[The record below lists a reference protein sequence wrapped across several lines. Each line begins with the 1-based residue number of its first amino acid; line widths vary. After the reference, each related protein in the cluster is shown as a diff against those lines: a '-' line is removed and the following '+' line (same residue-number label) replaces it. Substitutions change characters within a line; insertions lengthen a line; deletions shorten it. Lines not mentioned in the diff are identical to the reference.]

1 MGGFLIKI
9 LRREACRLGREENG
23 VVLMMTVAVFLL
35 LYALCAGVYAV
46 GENVRQKI
54 ELQNA
59 CDAAAYSAACVQA
72 DGLSRIALIN
82 RAMSWTYVQ
91 LTNLQLDYITWNFLK
106 KTSECFR
113 EDVKKCRNWNDSTF
127 GFSMLDCNL
136 FLNSRYK
143 GRGKGWFCGV
153 AGEGVDKV
161 RINGKVVDIGE
172 VEQVVRDAA
181 PTVSSYPQTI
191 YMLKQQIV
199 AYNEFLKVVGLQT
212 SLSIKDTAAVVL
224 RQNLSNREDVEY
236 AIDSKPIAS
245 PYLPWEEGA
254 DAETAYETFFH
265 PLFNTESDERIFLS
279 MADNQVYDRLE
290 PYFSNGDSAAFESG
304 GLDQWF
310 IRSTREESKANA
322 KEVKTSEESFAA
334 PGITRVYKNSNRSE
348 FDPIRRGHHV
358 NSSLSFGSV
367 FSLNIDIPPSC
378 LHTRDLYPHQC
389 ASVEESTSLYA
400 DWDWCSFQMH
410 WFCFLKTVMEVVV
423 PYHME
428 FGLAMYPF
436 EKCNDFCC
444 SSPNSHK
451 RSKYKSCFVNLPKL
465 LLDQGVIAFKTS
477 SFSHP
482 RTNLKDLMKNPFG
495 HGRLYGDDESLF
507 DENTYTGETAKPW
520 ILSPEFFSRKGAI
533 VVGVKRTQR
542 NVFAS
547 FFGLEGLYSVFNPK
561 VDGVL
566 VAFSAARAAFR
577 HPANGAGTREYDPR
591 YDAVCHNQG
600 TDSVFKFKGVGCVC
614 GNRDNAER
622 LRRCW
627 NLCTTDWDA
636 TLLPLAYADAAASSA
651 DGHSFDS
658 YAGNNPTFWESVDT
672 RLSDDDWKS
681 PFVSATYPAGNEPNW
696 CRFDETSDDP
706 NATGHVDT
714 FLYQRPPMG
723 MRPAGMDTDT
733 ATPLD
738 LRTLIKMRIL

>member
-91 LTNLQLDYITWNFLK
+91 LTNLQLDYITWNFLRK
-106 KTSECFR
+106 VKERFR
-113 EDVKKCRNWNDSTF
+113 EDRDKCDSWNKPT
-127 GFSMLDCNL
+127 GFLSKQPCGAMIRRVYRKN
-136 FLNSRYK
+136 
-143 GRGKGWFCGV
+143 GGGWFCGV

-161 RINGKVVDIGE
+161 RVNGKVVDISE
-172 VEQVVRDAA
+172 IEKVVRDTA
-181 PTVSSYPQTI
+181 PTVSAYPETI
-191 YMLKQQIV
+191 HMLKQQIA
-199 AYNEFLKVVGLQT
+199 AYNEFLKVVSLQT

-224 RQNLSNREDVEY
+224 RQNLPSREDIEY
-236 AIDSKPIAS
+236 AIDSKPMAS
-245 PYLPWEEGA
+245 PYLPWEEGV
-254 DAETAYETFFH
+254 DAETAYQTFFH

-310 IRSTREESKANA
+310 VRSTEEESCANA
-322 KEVKTSEESFAA
+322 SEVKPSESSFAA

-348 FDPIRRGHHV
+348 FGPIRRGHHV
-358 NSSLSFGSV
+358 NSSLSFGSIFNLDV
-367 FSLNIDIPPSC
+367 DVPPSC

-400 DWDWCSFQMH
+400 DWDWCSFQVQC
-410 WFCFLKTVMEVVV
+410 FCKLRRLRHREIAIPM
-423 PYHME
+423 PQPMMCSH
-428 FGLAMYPF
+428 L
-436 EKCNDFCC
+436 CC
-444 SSPNSHK
+444 LFPLRSHK
-451 RSKYKSCFVNLPKL
+451 RSSYESCFYNVLKWSNDGAQVAWRRKTRLWHK
-465 LLDQGVIAFKTS
+465 AFGLTKYL
-477 SFSHP
+477 
-482 RTNLKDLMKNPFG
+482 RNPFG
-495 HGRLYGDDESLF
+495 HGRLYGDDKSLF
-507 DENTYTGETAKPW
+507 DRKTYTGETAKPW
-520 ILSPEFFSRKGAI
+520 ILSPDFFSRKGAI

-542 NVFAS
+542 NAFAS
-547 FFGLEGLYSVFNPK
+547 FFGLAGLYSVFNPK
-561 VDGVL
+561 ADGAL

-577 HPANGAGTREYDPR
+577 HPANGAGTREYEPR

-600 TDSVFKFKGVGCVC
+600 TDSVFKFMGVGCVC

-636 TLLPLAYADAAASSA
+636 MLLPLAYADAAASSA

-658 YAGNNPTFWESVDT
+658 YAGNNPTFWESVDA
-672 RLSDDDWKS
+672 RLSDDDWIS
-681 PFVSATYPAGNEPNW
+681 PFEMAAALPNW
-696 CRFDETSDDP
+696 RRFDESSDNPDE
-706 NATGHVDT
+706 TGRSGT
-714 FLYQRPPMG
+714 FLYQRPPIG
-723 MRPAGMDTDT
+723 MRPTGMDADT
-733 ATPLD
+733 APL
-738 LRTLIKMRIL
+738 LNLHTLIKMRIL